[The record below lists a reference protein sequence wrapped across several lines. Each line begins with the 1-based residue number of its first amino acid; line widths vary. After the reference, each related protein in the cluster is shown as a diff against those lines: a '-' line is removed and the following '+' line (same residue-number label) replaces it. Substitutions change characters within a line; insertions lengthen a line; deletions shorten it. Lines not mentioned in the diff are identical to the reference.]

1 MNKLWLTPFFLIF
14 FSCVGTVQD
23 TATPKTILKSEDATK
38 VSFAGVVEAHG
49 IADDKI
55 EVFFYPATGG
65 SGKFDYI
72 ISVGDIPVPYTVP
85 SDVLYADYRGLLKYT
100 VNNLDPAQLYVIKVE
115 AKEQESSTKQ
125 TNDIIATTSTFAN
138 DVANFVGVASVSNPQ
153 GIDGLDSIKIR
164 WAHAAFDFSNYTSV
178 SNPASYEIVVLRA
191 DLLTPSD
198 KNFDDLSKGE
208 TQGRFVKMVDYNTD
222 TNEITMRGLPS
233 DKKYFVRMRTLHVG
247 SVNNYEIPRFRS
259 EQNTNYLEIS
269 TLSANSPQFDTNSV
283 SVTKNPGPAVTT
295 SLNVSWGSVVG
306 VFDHFRIYYGDANA
320 SVNSAAITDGCIAG
334 NPVGGVYCKKIDATL
349 RSALI
354 ANLNALTTYQ
364 VMLVVCQDIYCTTS
378 KRVVSALKTGTTTP
392 ILAGFNGISSIS
404 VARNVNEIGKL
415 VLNFTPPDFT
425 LGYFDGFV
433 IGYKKD
439 KTATVFDQI
448 TEATYTGPVTVD
460 SFNYAIDSM
469 IKINN
474 ISYTDGQ
481 NNCFNIYPFVYDA
494 SLAKIG
500 YNADKWVCVIPTIS
514 PPSKTEFTGIGQ
526 IITTNGGFMINW
538 SAPGNGVFT
547 HYEVFWK
554 KTAGSFSFN
563 TAIAETSA
571 GNFTN
576 YGRSLVADYVTDQNT
591 QFQISNLPYTTYK
604 IGVLTY
610 YLNPLTINDGDP
622 TNDIYRSEN
631 NDKIFTCVVN
641 ATSNPCN

>member
-38 VSFAGVVEAHG
+38 VSFAGVTEAHA

-65 SGKFDYI
+65 TGKFDYI
-72 ISVGDIPVPYTVP
+72 ISVGDIPVPFTVP
-85 SDVLYADYRGLLKYT
+85 SDVLSADYRGLLKYT
-100 VNNLDPAQLYVIKVE
+100 VTNLDPAQAYVIKVE

-125 TNDIIATTSTFAN
+125 TNDTTTMASTFPN

-164 WAHAAFDFSNYTSV
+164 WAHAAYDFSNYTAP

-191 DLLTPSD
+191 DLLNPS
-198 KNFDDLSKGE
+198 NFDDLAKGE
-208 TQGRFVKMVDYNTD
+208 AQGRYLKIVDYNTD

-233 DKKYFVRMRTLHVG
+233 DKKYYVRMRALHIA
-247 SVNNYEIPRFRS
+247 SVNNYSIPRLRS

-295 SLNVSWGSVVG
+295 SLNVAWGAVVG
-306 VFDHFRIYYGDANA
+306 VFDHFRIYYGDTNA
-320 SVNSAAITDGCIAG
+320 SVNSGAIADSCIAG
-334 NPVGGVYCKKIDATL
+334 NPVGGVYCKKIDATF

-354 ANLNALTTYQ
+354 ANLTALTTYQ
-364 VMLVVCQDIYCTTS
+364 VMVVICQDIYCTS
-378 KRVVSALKTGTTTP
+378 GKRVVSSIKTGTTTP
-392 ILAGFNGISSIS
+392 ILAGFNGVTSVS

-425 LGYFDGFV
+425 LGYFDGFI

-439 KTATVFDQI
+439 KTATAYDKI
-448 TEATYTGPVTVD
+448 SETIYTGPVTLD

-469 IKINN
+469 ITVNN

-481 NNCFNIYPFVYDA
+481 NNCFNIYPFVYGPNLD
-494 SLAKIG
+494 KNE

-514 PPSKTEFTGIGQ
+514 APSKTDFPGISQAG
-526 IITTNGGFMINW
+526 TNPGAIFMTW
-538 SAPGNGVFT
+538 AAPGNGVFT
-547 HYEVFWK
+547 QYEVFWK
-554 KTAGSFSFN
+554 KTAGAFSFN

-576 YGRSLVADYVTDQNT
+576 YGRSLAADYVTDQT
-591 QFQISNLPYTTYK
+591 IQFQLSNLPYTTYK
-604 IGVLTY
+604 VGVLTY
-610 YLNPLTINDGDP
+610 YLNPLTINDDDP
-622 TNDIYRSEN
+622 TNDVYRSEN
-631 NDKIFTCVVN
+631 NDAVFTCVVN
-641 ATSNPCN
+641 AISNPNCSR